1 MAKRGVS
8 WANYRHGTMVGGSV
22 PEAVAFMENE
32 LGYAVDVEE
41 IGGEIYAS
49 VQSIVAAGISPM
61 VGAVELLNVLKGSRP
76 LAVASNGSRET
87 VLASLRA
94 ARIPNVFDVV
104 VGLGATSRPK
114 PAPDLYLEAC
124 RQLNVRPADAIAIED
139 SFRGATAAKLAGMRV
154 VGVGTAR
161 RVEEVSDL
169 VVTTLLE
176 PDLLDLLGITTT
188 L

>member
-1 MAKRGVS
+1 MTAVVFDCDGVLVDSEFAWAQALRESMAKRGVS

-94 ARIPNVFDVV
+94 ARIPNVVTETLLLDH
-104 VGLGATSRPK
+104 GETDTRPM
-114 PAPDLYLEAC
+114 PAPSISSARDRADGAS
-124 RQLNVRPADAIAIED
+124 NV
-139 SFRGATAAKLAGMRV
+139 
-154 VGVGTAR
+154 
-161 RVEEVSDL
+161 
-169 VVTTLLE
+169 
-176 PDLLDLLGITTT
+176 
-188 L
+188 